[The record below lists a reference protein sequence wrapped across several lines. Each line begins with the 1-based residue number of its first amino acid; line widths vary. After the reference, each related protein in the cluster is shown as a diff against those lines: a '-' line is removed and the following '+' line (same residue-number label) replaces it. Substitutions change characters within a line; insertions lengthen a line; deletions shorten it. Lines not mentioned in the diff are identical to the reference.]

1 MAFWVVGPGSASG
14 TWSNSPQRQ
23 HDSVAISGLAYLVIH
38 EERPDEH
45 ILQYQSRSHDYT
57 PSEPDE
63 DPTDDLHPGP
73 LMENTESG
81 VRITSAPA
89 SCLASYEERDKR
101 EGRIIGDLEAANVVR
116 DHVVA
121 SQRRNANSKHA
132 RILRTLINPRY
143 GSSLVTST
151 SNGKMTHDVFP
162 LDDDALQ
169 SLFSA
174 ANELFFANKLSR
186 RVSWD
191 WSDPSS
197 PQFENEIVGTTA
209 LRRCRDFNGWETIMV
224 LSSPVLRDPQYN
236 RHLLIATFLHEMIHS
251 FLYVMC
257 GLKASEQGGHTEGFR
272 QIAQILDAWI
282 GQEFLRLGDM
292 KADLDYFRIDNPI
305 SQHAHQHSH
314 EPHTHKDWDY
324 KSQYTADHEWRRW

>member
-14 TWSNSPQRQ
+14 TWSDSPHRQ
-23 HDSVAISGLAYLVIH
+23 HESVAIAGLAYLVIH
-38 EERPDEH
+38 EERPDDPMP
-45 ILQYQSRSHDYT
+45 QYQSRSHDYSPT
-57 PSEPDE
+57 EPDQ
-63 DPTDDLHPGP
+63 DTTHCCA
-73 LMENTESG
+73 LMESTESG
-81 VRITSAPA
+81 VPITSAPA
-89 SCLASYEERDKR
+89 SSLASYEERDKR
-101 EGRIIGDLEAANVVR
+101 EGRIIGDLEAASVVR
-116 DHVVA
+116 DHVIA

-132 RILRTLINPRY
+132 RILRALINPRY
-143 GSSLVTST
+143 GSSLTAGMSGGQIT
-151 SNGKMTHDVFP
+151 NDLFP

-209 LRRCRDFNGWETIMV
+209 LRRCRDFNGWETLMV

-257 GLKASEQGGHTEGFR
+257 GLKASNGGGHTEGFR
-272 QIAQILDAWI
+272 QIAQILDDWI
-282 GQEFLRLGDM
+282 GQQYLRLGDM
-292 KADLDYFRIDNPI
+292 KADLDYFRIDNTPARSRVAAMVNYS
-305 SQHAHQHSH
+305 SQTSI
-314 EPHTHKDWDY
+314 PLSITGF
-324 KSQYTADHEWRRW
+324 